1 METLKL
7 TFHRNFKWLLGA
19 NGSTVYSGAIA
30 GDDFGA
36 TLTGKVK
43 EAGIDPEFYI
53 QNELPTGTCAALIS
67 GHGHRSLVA
76 NLAAAN
82 TYKKNFLEQGF

>member
-1 METLKL
+1 M
-7 TFHRNFKWLLGA
+7 GA

-67 GHGHRSLVA
+67 GAGHRSLVA

-82 TYKKNFLEQGF
+82 TYKKNFLEQGFRIWRVNDFLIFNTF